1 MNALPR
7 VCARGSFAAMTLVRS
22 ITTLSLVFILYFS
35 TSGGAFT
42 TETLVA
48 SVGPGMALLILLLVP
63 IVYSLPEILII
74 GELASMLPLEGG
86 YYRWVQR
93 AFGPFWAFQNGWL
106 TWMYS
111 LVDMAI
117 YPKLFVTYLAWFAPG
132 LSPSIVWVIG
142 LVVIWGATSLNLA
155 GAARVG
161 QSSVIAGSFV
171 IAGFLAIAVAALPH
185 ATRVPWHPFSAP
197 GQSGTSG
204 LAVGLSIALWNY
216 IGWDNASTVQGEV
229 HDASRSYPRAL
240 AITLP
245 LVAAG
250 YLLPLLATL
259 AATDWTTW
267 TEGGWPQIALAV
279 GGRAGP
285 LLAAW
290 IALAGMVSALA
301 LFNALLLA
309 YSRIPFV
316 MATDGLLPSALA
328 RTDARG
334 TPRVA
339 VLFAAVCYSVFM
351 LLPFS
356 GLVVADVLLYS
367 LALML
372 EMGSLLVF
380 RMREPTLRGAFR
392 IPLGT
397 GAVAAIAALPLG
409 VLLLVVGLSFADGE
423 NGLPAVI
430 GAAVAIALGPLCWV
444 LARRHA
450 RGPASGLLPD
460 DRAALHDEAHVAY
473 DADVTRGVAPNRD
486 EVGEQP

>member
-1 MNALPR
+1 M
-7 VCARGSFAAMTLVRS
+7 MLVRS

-35 TSGGAFT
+35 TSGGAYT

-48 SVGPGMALLILLLVP
+48 SVGPGAALLILLLVP
-63 IVYSLPEILII
+63 VVYSLPEILII

-117 YPKLFVTYLAWFAPG
+117 YPKLFVTYLAWFVPELPLRGIWA
-132 LSPSIVWVIG
+132 VG
-142 LVVIWGATSLNLA
+142 LVVIWGATAVNLA
-155 GAARVG
+155 GAGRVG
-161 QSSVIAGSFV
+161 RTSVWAGTF
-171 IAGFLAIAVAALPH
+171 IITGFLAVSVAALAH
-185 ATRVPWHPFSAP
+185 ASHTPWHPFSAP
-197 GQSGTSG
+197 GSAGKG
-204 LAVGLSIALWNY
+204 ALAVGLSIALWNY

-229 HDASRSYPRAL
+229 RDASRSYPRAL
-240 AITLP
+240 AIALP
-245 LVAAG
+245 LVVAG
-250 YLLPLLATL
+250 YIIPLLATL
-259 AATDWTTW
+259 SATDWTTW
-267 TEGGWPQIALAV
+267 VEGGWPRIALDSA
-279 GGRAGP
+279 GALGP

-290 IALAGMVSALA
+290 LALGGMVSALA

-316 MATDGLLPSALA
+316 MAMDGLLPAALA

-339 VLFAAVCYSVFM
+339 VLFAAVCYSLFM
-351 LLPFS
+351 LLPFGS
-356 GLVVADVLLYS
+356 LVIADVLLYS

-372 EMGSLLVF
+372 ELASLIVLRV
-380 RMREPTLRGAFR
+380 REPELRGAFR

-397 GAVAAIAALPLG
+397 APVAVLALFPFS
-409 VLLLVVGLSFADGE
+409 VLVLVVGLSFADGE
-423 NGLPAVI
+423 YGLPAVT
-430 GAAVAIALGPLCWV
+430 GAAVAIALGPLCYT

-450 RGPASGLLPD
+450 R
-460 DRAALHDEAHVAY
+460 AAT
-473 DADVTRGVAPNRD
+473 VTDPV
-486 EVGEQP
+486 

>member
-1 MNALPR
+1 MR
-7 VCARGSFAAMTLVRS
+7 LVRS
-22 ITTLSLVFILYFS
+22 ISTLSLVFILYFS

-48 SVGPGMALLILLLVP
+48 SVGPGMALLVLLLVP
-63 IVYSLPEILII
+63 VLYSLPEILII

-117 YPKLFVTYLAWFAPG
+117 YPKLFVTYLAWFAPRLPSWGVWGVG
-132 LSPSIVWVIG
+132 L
-142 LVVIWGATSLNLA
+142 LVIWGATAINLA

-161 QSSVIAGSFV
+161 RTSVMAGTF
-171 IAGFLAIAVAALPH
+171 IITGFLAVSVAALAH
-185 ATRVPWHPFSAP
+185 ASHVPWRPLSA
-197 GQSGTSG
+197 SGSAG
-204 LAVGLSIALWNY
+204 KGGMAVGLSIALWNY

-229 HDASRSYPRAL
+229 RDASRSYPRAL
-240 AITLP
+240 AIALP
-245 LVAAG
+245 LVVAG
-250 YLLPLLATL
+250 YIIPLLATL
-259 AATDWTTW
+259 SATDWTTW
-267 TEGGWPQIALAV
+267 AEGAWPQIALAA
-279 GGRAGP
+279 GGALGP
-285 LLAAW
+285 MLAAW
-290 IALAGMVSALA
+290 LALGGMVSALA

-316 MATDGLLPSALA
+316 MAMDGLLPAALA

-351 LLPFS
+351 LLPFGS
-356 GLVVADVLLYS
+356 LVIADVLLYS

-372 EMGSLLVF
+372 ELGSLVALRV
-380 RMREPTLRGAFR
+380 REPELRGAFR

-397 GAVAAIAALPLG
+397 GPVAVLALFPFS
-409 VLLLVVGLSFADGE
+409 VLLVVVALSFLDGE
-423 NGLPAVI
+423 YGLPAVT
-430 GAAVAIALGPLCWV
+430 GAAVAIALGPLCYS

-450 RGPASGLLPD
+450 RAAAITDPA
-460 DRAALHDEAHVAY
+460 
-473 DADVTRGVAPNRD
+473 
-486 EVGEQP
+486 

>member
-1 MNALPR
+1 MPL
-7 VCARGSFAAMTLVRS
+7 ARSL
-22 ITTLSLVFILYFS
+22 TTLSLVFILFFC

-42 TETLVA
+42 TEALVRDVGPGLALLTLVA
-48 SVGPGMALLILLLVP
+48 VP
-63 IVYSLPEILII
+63 IVYSLPETLIV
-74 GELASMLPLEGG
+74 GELASMLPEEGG

-117 YPKLFVTYLAWFAPG
+117 YPKLFVTYLGWFVPG
-132 LSPSIVWVIG
+132 LGPNVVWGVG
-142 LVVIWGATSLNLA
+142 LVVIWGATALNLM

-161 QSSVIAGSFV
+161 RSSVLAGLF
-171 IAGFLAIAVAALPH
+171 IIGGFLVLSVVALGH
-185 ATRVPWHPFSAP
+185 ATHVPWRPFVAP
-197 GQSGTSG
+197 GRDGASG

-240 AITLP
+240 AYALP

-250 YLLPLLATL
+250 YLIPLLTTL
-259 AATDWTTW
+259 GATDWTTW
-267 TEGGWPQIALAV
+267 SEGSWPAIALAA
-279 GGRAGP
+279 GGRVGP
-285 LLAAW
+285 LLATW

-301 LFNALLLA
+301 LFNALLLS

-316 MATDGLLPSALA
+316 MAADELLPAALG

-334 TPRVA
+334 TPRNA
-339 VLFAAVCYSVFM
+339 VLFAAVCYSLFM

-372 EMGSLLVF
+372 ELGALVKL
-380 RMREPTLRGAFR
+380 RRAEPELRGAFR
-392 IPLGT
+392 IPVGTVGVAMLGS
-397 GAVAAIAALPLG
+397 LPLA
-409 VLLLVVGLSFADGE
+409 VLLLVTGLSVADGE
-423 NGLPAVI
+423 YGVPALAGAGL
-430 GAAVAIALGPLCWV
+430 AIAAGPLCYYA
-444 LARRHA
+444 ARRFG
-450 RGPASGLLPD
+450 RT
-460 DRAALHDEAHVAY
+460 AADTA
-473 DADVTRGVAPNRD
+473 
-486 EVGEQP
+486 